1 MKVEEGACHVFGQ
14 TPRQQRNQIL
24 RSEAR
29 CQSQKIKQ
37 KTETKVCAIS
47 QTGVLSK
54 GQTKTKR
61 EQQDLNTISKQQ
73 KRGGSAAQE
82 ESSTVS
88 RPSNKLHNKSLTPG
102 LTTQL
107 PVLSSATGVLGYW

>member
-1 MKVEEGACHVFGQ
+1 MPVASLDRHPGNKENH
-14 TPRQQRNQIL
+14 TL
-24 RSEAR
+24 RSELDANQVIR
-29 CQSQKIKQ
+29 NH
-37 KTETKVCAIS
+37 KTRSKVYAIS
-47 QTGVLSK
+47 QPVVQSE
-54 GQTKTKR
+54 GQAKTKR
-61 EQQDLNTISKQQ
+61 EQQNLNTISKINQ
-73 KRGGSAAQE
+73 KRGVPAAQE

>member
-1 MKVEEGACHVFGQ
+1 MPVASLDRHPGNKENQ
-14 TPRQQRNQIL
+14 TL
-24 RSEAR
+24 RSELDANQAIR
-29 CQSQKIKQ
+29 NHKNRS
-37 KTETKVCAIS
+37 KVYAIS
-47 QTGVLSK
+47 QPVVQSEV
-54 GQTKTKR
+54 QAKTKR
-61 EQQDLNTISKQQ
+61 EQQNLNTNSKT
-73 KRGGSAAQE
+73 KLNHKKGGVPAAQE